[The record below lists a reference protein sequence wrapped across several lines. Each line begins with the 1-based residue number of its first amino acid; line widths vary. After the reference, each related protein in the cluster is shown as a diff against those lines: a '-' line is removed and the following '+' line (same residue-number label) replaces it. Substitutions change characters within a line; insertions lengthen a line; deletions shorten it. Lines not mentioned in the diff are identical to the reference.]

1 MAITYPV
8 NIPNHSFSSMTMRLR
23 RSSAMTESTF
33 TLQQQVVQY
42 EGAVWE
48 AEITIPP
55 LTYAEARQW
64 EAFILSLRGMRG
76 TFIMGNPL
84 NDAPTGTVS
93 ALLLNG
99 QATVRSTEF
108 GVDGAGANETI
119 KAGDYFSIGTGADQH
134 LHQVMQDVTLSESG
148 SGTINVEPP
157 LRTTY
162 ANNTALDLT
171 YPKGVWR
178 LASNDIGWSI
188 NQASIYGFTIPC
200 VEAL

>member
-1 MAITYPV
+1 MAISYPIS
-8 NIPNHSFSSMTMRLR
+8 IPNHEFASMNMRLR
-23 RSSAMTESTF
+23 RSSSMTESTF

-48 AEITIPP
+48 AEITLPP

-64 EAFILSLRGMRG
+64 EAFINSLRGMRG
-76 TFIMGNPL
+76 TFTMGNPL

-99 QATVRSTEF
+99 QATVRSTEIL
-108 GVDGAGANETI
+108 VDGAGANETI
-119 KAGDYFSIGTGADQH
+119 LAGDYFSIGTGLDQH
-134 LHQVMQDVTLSESG
+134 IHQVMQDVTLDG
-148 SGTINVEPP
+148 TGAGTIDVEPP

-178 LASNDIGWSI
+178 LSANDIGWSI
-188 NQASIYGFTIPC
+188 DQASLYGFTIPC
-200 VEAL
+200 IEAL